1 MTTLRDDVTA
11 QAAETRAL
19 EVDRPRVVAARVGL
33 GERLVD
39 LWRSRELVVYLVRKE
54 LKVKYKNSILGFV
67 WSMLNPTMYLGIYY
81 LVFQIILKNGIPYFA
96 IYLLCGLQV
105 WNFFNSAVMSAT
117 TAVVG
122 NAGLVKQ
129 VSFPRELLALAS
141 VGSALVFFGFQAVI
155 LVGSLVIFGF
165 VPAWNYLWLIPIGMF
180 GLILLASALAVLLSA
195 LNVYLRDIQHLM
207 ELALVAWFW
216 GTPVVY
222 GYEEI
227 AQHLAPHHLTWLYLC
242 NPVSYV
248 VLIFQRALYGRVSY
262 HTGGN
267 LVRLLPSNGPTW
279 YLGLCG
285 ILIAVAVVLFLFALW
300 VFSRVEGNLAEEL

>member
-1 MTTLRDDVTA
+1 VITVENESGRPA
-11 QAAETRAL
+11 GRGNGSETQ
-19 EVDRPRVVAARVGL
+19 RVVAAQVGL

-54 LKVKYKNSILGFV
+54 LKVKYKNSILGFL

-81 LVFQIILKNGIPYFA
+81 LVFQVILRNGIPYFA

-155 LVGSLVIFGF
+155 LVGALVIFGF

-180 GLILLASALAVLLSA
+180 GLIVLASALAVLLSA

-248 VLIFQRALYGRVSY
+248 VLIFQRSLYTRVSY
-262 HTGGN
+262 HSGSA
-267 LVRLLPSNGPTW
+267 LVRLLPSDGPMW

-285 ILIAVAVVLFLFALW
+285 ILIAIGVVLFLFALW

>member
-1 MTTLRDDVTA
+1 MITVENESGRPA
-11 QAAETRAL
+11 GRGNGSETQ
-19 EVDRPRVVAARVGL
+19 RVVAAQVGL

-54 LKVKYKNSILGFV
+54 LKVKYKNSILGFL

-81 LVFQIILKNGIPYFA
+81 LVFQVILRNGIPYFA

-155 LVGSLVIFGF
+155 LVGALVIFGF

-180 GLILLASALAVLLSA
+180 GLIVLASALAVLLSA

-248 VLIFQRALYGRVSY
+248 VLIFQRSLYTRVSY
-262 HTGGN
+262 HSGSA
-267 LVRLLPSNGPTW
+267 LVRLLPSDGPMW

-285 ILIAVAVVLFLFALW
+285 ILIAIGVVLFLFALW

>member
-1 MTTLRDDVTA
+1 VENESGRPA
-11 QAAETRAL
+11 GRGNGSETQ
-19 EVDRPRVVAARVGL
+19 RVVAAQVGL

-54 LKVKYKNSILGFV
+54 LKVKYKNSILGFL

-81 LVFQIILKNGIPYFA
+81 LVFQVILRNGIPYFA

-155 LVGSLVIFGF
+155 LVGALVIFGF

-180 GLILLASALAVLLSA
+180 GLIVLASALAVLLSA

-248 VLIFQRALYGRVSY
+248 VLIFQRSLYTRVSY
-262 HTGGN
+262 HSGSA
-267 LVRLLPSNGPTW
+267 LVRLLPSDGPMW

-285 ILIAVAVVLFLFALW
+285 ILIAIGVVLFLFALW